1 VHVERMVTLNGL
13 FHADPNDPNVLT
25 DQQRQL
31 GLIVARGTAVTV
43 INPCDGTIE
52 LQSNPFNVNE

>member
-1 VHVERMVTLNGL
+1 MNFIHGSIQVPY
-13 FHADPNDPNVLT
+13 ADPNDPSVVT

-31 GLIVARGTAVTV
+31 GLIMARGTAVTV

-52 LQSNPFNVNE
+52 LESNPFIVNE